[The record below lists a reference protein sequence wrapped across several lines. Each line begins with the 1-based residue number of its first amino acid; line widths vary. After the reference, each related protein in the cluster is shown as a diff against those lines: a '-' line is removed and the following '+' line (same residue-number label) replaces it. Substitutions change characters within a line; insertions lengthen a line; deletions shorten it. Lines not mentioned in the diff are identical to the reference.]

1 MKQKLFKPVI
11 TNEKLVAILA
21 LALAITL
28 FTLIKIFFYSETQ
41 NQTAKL
47 LRIPEN
53 NPVFQQTQQT
63 NHNLSDIRI
72 PILLYRRISVLPPQ
86 ANNLEKELTVL
97 PEDFELQVAWLKSQ
111 GYESVKL
118 SELLAYFNNNQSLP
132 EKPVIF
138 TFDDGYQE
146 TINNAPVILKKYDF
160 TGDFGVITQF
170 PGISVGGTSYAS
182 WREIKQAKNQGME
195 IISQTQDNF
204 DGTDSKY
211 TDSFILRNLGDSLK
225 DLKTGLGANVPP
237 ILIYPFGRYDARLT
251 QLSQEAGFKMGVS
264 ADPGSTLNSKLLM
277 QIPRLKIKGGTS
289 LGEFQNLINS
299 VNE

>member
-21 LALAITL
+21 LAMAITL

-86 ANNLEKELTVL
+86 ANNLEKELTIL
-97 PEDFELQVAWLKSQ
+97 PEDFELQVAWLKGQ

-118 SELLAYFNNNQSLP
+118 SELLAYLNNNQSLP
-132 EKPVIF
+132 KKPVIF

-146 TINNAPVILKKYDF
+146 TINNAPVILKKYGF

-170 PGISVGGTSYAS
+170 PGISVGGISYAS

-204 DGTDSKY
+204 DGTNSKY
-211 TDSFILRNLGDSLK
+211 TDSFILRNLSDSLK
-225 DLKTGLGANVPP
+225 DLKTGLGADVPP
-237 ILIYPFGRYDARLT
+237 ILIYPFGRYDDRLIK
-251 QLSQEAGFKMGVS
+251 LSQEAGFKMGVS
-264 ADPGSTLNSKLLM
+264 ANPGSTLNSKLLM
-277 QIPRLKIKGGTS
+277 QIPRLTIKSGTS